1 MDSLAFWK
9 RLRGLIGPYRPQLR
23 YGLRVTV
30 AGLLAFA
37 IARGVSFPLHGLW
50 VVITAVVVTQVSIGG
65 SVRAT
70 VEYVIGTLVGGLYAA
85 VIGVLIPH
93 ATAVA
98 QAGVLALT
106 IGPLAFAAA
115 ISPTMRVAPFSAV
128 LVLLVA
134 GQLGEGPIESAVV
147 RLAEVAVGGGVAIVV
162 SVLVFP
168 ERAYT
173 LGALEAAGILDRM
186 ALVLSELLEGFT
198 QQLGTDKIR
207 HIQAGLGEA
216 LASFQDI
223 AAEAAR
229 ERLVVFTHRPDPAPL
244 ARTLVRLRHDLVI
257 VGRAAVAP
265 FPPTVAPRLGPRLQ
279 PVSADA
285 GEFLRD
291 CATAL
296 RKRHQPPSLQAV
308 EASLNAFESE
318 LESLRS
324 ASVTLALSSSEVER
338 LFALGFALE
347 ALRTNFRDLARCV
360 AENARA
366 LRAAIQA

>member
-1 MDSLAFWK
+1 MHSLAFWK
-9 RLRGLIGPYRPQLR
+9 WLRGLIGPYRPRLR

-30 AGLLAFA
+30 SGLLAFA
-37 IARGVSFPLHGLW
+37 IARSLAFPLHGLW
-50 VVITAVVVTQVSIGG
+50 VVLTAVVVTQVSVGG

-70 VEYVIGTLVGGLYAA
+70 VEYVIGTLVGALYAA

-93 ATAVA
+93 TTAVA
-98 QAGVLALT
+98 QGAVLALT
-106 IGPLAFAAA
+106 IGPLALAAA
-115 ISPTMRVAPFSAV
+115 ISPNMRVAPFSAV
-128 LVLLVA
+128 FVLLVA

-147 RLAEVAVGGGVAIVV
+147 RLAEVALGGGVAIAV

-186 ALVLSELLEGFT
+186 ALVLSELLDGFT
-198 QQLGTDKIR
+198 DQLSVDRIR
-207 HIQAGLGEA
+207 HIQEGLGES
-216 LASFQDI
+216 LAAFQNI
-223 AAEAAR
+223 AAEAGR

-257 VGRAAVAP
+257 VGRAAAAP
-265 FPPTVAPRLGPRLQ
+265 FPQAVAPRLAPTLQ
-279 PVSADA
+279 PVSADV

-296 RKRHQPPSLQAV
+296 RRRHQPPSLQAV
-308 EASLNAFESE
+308 EATLDAFEAE

-324 ASVTLALSSSEVER
+324 AGVTLALSSSEVER

-347 ALRTNFRDLARCV
+347 ALRANFRDLARCV
-360 AENARA
+360 GENARA
-366 LRAAIQA
+366 SRAAFQA